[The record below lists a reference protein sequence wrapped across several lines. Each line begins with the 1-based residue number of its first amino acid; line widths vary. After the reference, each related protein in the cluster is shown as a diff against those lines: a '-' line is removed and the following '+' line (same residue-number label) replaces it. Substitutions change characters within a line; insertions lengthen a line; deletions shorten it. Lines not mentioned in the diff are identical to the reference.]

1 MEDFAVQQE
10 GLMYSAGIK
19 DTHGLLGSK
28 SAIRCNWRCTY
39 AGGHDLCC
47 VFRELQKYKWYQTA
61 FPSICHHIG
70 IKQCTQV
77 SLNP

>member
-19 DTHGLLGSK
+19 DTHGLLSSK

-39 AGGHDLCC
+39 AGGHD
-47 VFRELQKYKWYQTA
+47 QYQTA
-61 FPSICHHIG
+61 IPSIYHPIG

>member
-10 GLMYSAGIK
+10 DLMYSAGIK

-39 AGGHDLCC
+39 AGGHNLCC
-47 VFRELQKYKWYQTA
+47 VFRELQNYNGTKQP
-61 FPSICHHIG
+61 FPRSII
-70 IKQCTQV
+70 
-77 SLNP
+77 L